1 MIMGYVDPFE
11 AVFAFQRALEN
22 RRSDE
27 WLGDATTG
35 SGTFP
40 PINVFQQGEDLVA
53 IRDLPGVT
61 KRDLNVKAGTHLWYV
76 RSYAHDS
83 DAN

>member
-27 WLGDATTG
+27 WLGTPLQA
-35 SGTFP
+35 
-40 PINVFQQGEDLVA
+40 
-53 IRDLPGVT
+53 
-61 KRDLNVKAGTHLWYV
+61 AGPSHP
-76 RSYAHDS
+76 
-83 DAN
+83 